1 MTKMIRA
8 KEYLKLVHTDM
19 YGTFSVYA
27 SGEYGHFITFSDD
40 YSRFG
45 YLHRKFD
52 AFNTLI

>member
-1 MTKMIRA
+1 MIRA

-52 AFNTLI
+52 ALNTLI